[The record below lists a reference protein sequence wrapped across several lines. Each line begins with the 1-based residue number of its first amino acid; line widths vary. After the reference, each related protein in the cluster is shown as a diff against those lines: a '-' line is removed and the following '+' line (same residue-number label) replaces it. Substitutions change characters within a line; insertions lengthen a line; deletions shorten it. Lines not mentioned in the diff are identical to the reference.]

1 MAKFFK
7 RLRENPFGFEF
18 HRPLCQIKFG
28 YTSGGMDA
36 ARCPSLRCILKQ
48 CLKLAQ
54 DAVYGQQKTFAD
66 FGSFQS
72 LDLPAQRH
80 LNF

>member
-18 HRPLCQIKFG
+18 HRALCQIKFG
-28 YTSGGMDA
+28 YTSA
-36 ARCPSLRCILKQ
+36 AWMPHVAYHGK
-48 CLKLAQ
+48 
-54 DAVYGQQKTFAD
+54 DAVYGQQKTFVH

-72 LDLPAQRH
+72 GVLPAQNC
-80 LNF
+80 LNI

>member
-28 YTSGGMDA
+28 YTGA
-36 ARCPSLRCILKQ
+36 AWMPHVAHPLRRILKQ

-54 DAVYGQQKTFAD
+54 DAVYGQQ
-66 FGSFQS
+66 
-72 LDLPAQRH
+72 
-80 LNF
+80 